1 MLLRNL
7 RCDYYGTNKTKKEVD
22 SCKILF
28 EGRRICQFEKVVY
41 LMHKH
46 KAIPRPTI
54 GAFAKATAYKFYNEI
69 NQVAMAKGKLSTTL
83 KKENRDTTN

>member
-1 MLLRNL
+1 MELAKLKSKLIPVKFYLR
-7 RCDYYGTNKTKKEVD
+7 EEEFV
-22 SCKILF
+22 
-28 EGRRICQFEKVVY
+28 EFEKVVY

-54 GAFAKATAYKFYNEI
+54 EAFAKAAAYKFYNEI
-69 NQVAMAKGKLSTTL
+69 NQVALAKGKLSTTL